1 MSYGLIYTV
10 PFAAMDGTSCVVEI
24 EKEGYTGASTEL
36 IGGESPFTVEIDDEE
51 FLYTPTRFSTAKL
64 SVVGGDYLQEL
75 FSTQYR
81 QYRVTLIYDDDV
93 AWCGFIKPE
102 LYTQDYTSEVF
113 ELEIECQSAMSVLE
127 FIDYK
132 PEGETRQFVS
142 LWSLFQHCVE
152 ESRGRYTA
160 VRVPYVYAAN
170 ASDYASRAGN
180 VIADMVISEQ
190 NFFDEDDEPM
200 TLLEVLE
207 EVCKFF
213 NWTCTDWTGELTFVD
228 IDHTGQYRDYDA
240 ALQSFTTSTPDAA
253 SVQTVSFMG
262 TGHSMDILPG
272 YNKVTV
278 KCSNYSVGEVQWS
291 YEMDDVHTLVADT
304 LTEDNSRSRREI
316 TSNPAGIE
324 MYQYTVSSDG
334 NIQRVTDL
342 TPYMGSMETANALF
356 GALPFRFCNY
366 EMEHDYVDDEWK
378 PSINDYSFIEAIRVR
393 NAATKDSHEPS
404 IGMDTKLL
412 SVKLPCAAYANGVIC
427 INGEFKFACDDNLS
441 PIGEVGMGV
450 LGNLYKVFSL
460 RIGDKWY
467 DGTTWTDTET
477 TFNLEIEAEA
487 GTSTANP
494 DSQEY
499 HAIPNDKLPDSPY
512 DGASGFMVSLPG
524 VFVGELEMCLY
535 SRHEWWQMPD
545 LDIREVGTYVRGRK
559 IGSAKL
565 NGSGTNEGSDR
576 LYENVIN
583 EDYINELDEIE
594 FKISSYNADDGTCYS
609 KPVLDGNLVETLYN
623 AVLGKQKRPEELLI
637 TRVINHYVAPQVK
650 LTQPLKYTG
659 SVSPLTRL
667 TDQFQPGKTFLAT
680 GGSLDY
686 RMNRFDC
693 QMIEV

>member
-1 MSYGLIYTV
+1 MSYGLIYKV
-10 PFAAMDGTSCVVEI
+10 PFATLDGTSCVVEI
-24 EKEGYTGASTEL
+24 EKEGYTGAVTEL
-36 IGGESPFTVEIDDEE
+36 TGGESPFTVEIDDDE
-51 FLYTPTRFSTAKL
+51 FLYTPSRFSTAKL
-64 SVVGGDYLQEL
+64 CVVGGDYLQEL

-102 LYTQDYTSEVF
+102 LYTQDYTSELF

-132 PEGETRQFVS
+132 SEGETRQFVS
-142 LWSLFQHCVE
+142 LWSLLQRCVE

-170 ASDYASRAGN
+170 VSDYAAGTGN
-180 VIADMVISEQ
+180 VIADMLISEQ

-207 EVCKFF
+207 ELCKFF
-213 NWTCTDWTGELTFVD
+213 NWTCADWAGKLTFVD
-228 IDHTGQYRDYDA
+228 VDHTGTYRDYDTA
-240 ALQSFTTSTPDAA
+240 MQSFTTSTPDTS

-393 NAATKDSHEPS
+393 NAATKDNHEPS

-460 RIGDKWY
+460 RIGDNWY
-467 DGTTWTDTET
+467 NGTSWVNTES

-512 DGASGFMVSLPG
+512 DGASGYMVPLPG
-524 VFVGELEMCLY
+524 VLVGELEMCLY

-545 LDIREVGTYVRGRK
+545 LDIREVGTYVRGLK
-559 IGSAKL
+559 IGFAKL
-565 NGSGTNEGSDR
+565 NGSGTDEGSDR

-637 TRVINHYVAPQVK
+637 TRVINHYAAPQVK

-659 SVSPLTRL
+659 AISPLTRL

-680 GGSLDY
+680 GGSLNY